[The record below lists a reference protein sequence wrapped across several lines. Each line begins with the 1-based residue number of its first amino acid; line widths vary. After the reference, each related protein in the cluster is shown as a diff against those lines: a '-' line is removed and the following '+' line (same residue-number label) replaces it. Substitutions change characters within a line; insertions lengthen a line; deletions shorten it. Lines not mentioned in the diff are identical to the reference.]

1 MTLQTLRP
9 LEQFRAQTAPRALR
23 GLVDEIRSRE
33 MTLDPPYQRGTVWTP
48 DKRVAL
54 IRSLMQGVPIPSLIT
69 SDRSWGG
76 WTGPVVRG
84 DGPVVAVIDGRQRLE
99 TMIAWFDSALA
110 VPASWWPRDD
120 IVSAVDTDDGEY
132 LFYSGLNRAAQLH
145 FNHSAVMGVC
155 EARVADIAAEAAIFC
170 LVNGQGVPID
180 PCDLSRAAVV
190 AGPDSD
196 RLAAVKESD
205 PRR

>member
-1 MTLQTLRP
+1 MTLQTPRP

-23 GLVDEIRSRE
+23 GLVDEIRSGE
-33 MTLDPPYQRGTVWTP
+33 MTLDPPYQRGSVWTP

-69 SDRSWGG
+69 SDRSWHG
-76 WTGPVVRG
+76 WTGPAVGG

-99 TMIAWFDSALA
+99 TMIAWFDSTLA
-110 VPASWWPRDD
+110 VPASWWPVKD
-120 IVSAVDTDDGEY
+120 IVSTVDTDDGAY
-132 LFYSGLNRAAQLH
+132 VVYSGLDRTAQLH
-145 FNHSAVMGVC
+145 FSHSAVMGVC

-170 LVNGQGVPID
+170 LVNGEGVPVD
-180 PCDLSRAAVV
+180 PWDLCRAATV
-190 AGPDSD
+190 AGRDSD
-196 RLAAVKESD
+196 RLATVKDSD